1 MIEEKKEKSEALSKK
16 SVLKLKG
23 QAVPL
28 FSYHIIRDHVLTSIV
43 GEYQTSIL
51 YWAGKNLANQFELS
65 TLEECID
72 MFLELGWGYL
82 EKGNS
87 NLHVQR
93 FSLNSP
99 FFISRNILENESTF
113 ALECG
118 FLAQTLANIEQ
129 KDTEGEF
136 KLITKQQEASIQIS
150 IYFQEK
156 EKRD

>member
-1 MIEEKKEKSEALSKK
+1 MIGEKKEMSEALSKK

-51 YWAGKNLANQFELS
+51 YWAGKNLANQFELN

-82 EKGNS
+82 EKEHA

-93 FSLNSP
+93 FSLRSP
-99 FFISRNILENESTF
+99 FFISRNIHENESTF

-136 KLITKQQEASIQIS
+136 RIHTKQQETSIQIS

>member
-1 MIEEKKEKSEALSKK
+1 MIGETKETPETLSKK

-28 FSYHIIRDHVLTSIV
+28 FSYHIIRDHILPSIV

-51 YWAGKNLANQFELS
+51 YWAGKNLANQFTLTS
-65 TLEECID
+65 LEECVD
-72 MFLELGWGYL
+72 LFLELGWGYL
-82 EKGNS
+82 EREHS

-93 FSLNSP
+93 FNLNSP
-99 FFISRNILENESTF
+99 FFISRNISDNESTF

-118 FLAQTLANIEQ
+118 FLAQTLANIEE

-136 KLITKQQEASIQIS
+136 KVITKQQAAFVQLT
-150 IYFQEK
+150 IYFQET